1 MQNRNSSILVGNT
14 RGDNVLRFDAYTG
27 NYLGEFITPGL
38 GGLNNPDTL
47 LFGPDGN
54 GDGKSDLYIA
64 SGTQSANS
72 SILRFDGQTG
82 NFIDVFVGDNP
93 NTDLD
98 ESGGLIRPYGI
109 AYGPDGNFYVS
120 SFLSDQILRY
130 NSSTGEFI
138 DVFAQGNGASGGLN
152 GPNGLLFINDSLYV
166 TTQGTVAEVNP
177 DTGEAF
183 PDFSAGL
190 PSQVLRYDSLVAGTT
205 PTVFA
210 TPSPSPD
217 SFGFVS
223 LLGLVLG
230 EDGDL
235 YVSDFAND
243 IRRYDLENGE
253 LVDTLSTNY
262 TTNTPPSN
270 NFIGGL
276 AFAPNGD
283 LLTVG
288 FDSNTMEGAVL
299 SYQSQGNSP
308 VNPVQVLVPTNPVLE
323 RPVGITFFPT
333 ESQLVFGTPGNDDL
347 KAGVDLEAVVDI
359 VFTGAGDDAVDLAI
373 KSHASNN
380 RVFLGSGNDIIDVS
394 KSDRAFGGSGDDIF
408 DATDGKGGSRM
419 SGGSGHDTFYL
430 GSGDRALGGD
440 GNDKFI
446 VQTGGGNL
454 ISGGAGADNFQIV
467 NAELP
472 ATANTILDFE
482 IGIDVISINGAAALG
497 ISSATL
503 LLQEMSGNTEIRF
516 GDKTL
521 AILNGVTNLDINL
534 IKFDVFI

>member
-1 MQNRNSSILVGNT
+1 MLNRNSSFLIGNT
-14 RGDNVLRFDAYTG
+14 RGDNVLIFDAATG
-27 NYLGEFITPGL
+27 NSLGEFIAPGL
-38 GGLNNPDTL
+38 GGLDNPDTL

-54 GDGKSDLYIA
+54 DDGKSDLYIA
-64 SGTQSANS
+64 SGKEPGSS

-82 NFIDVFVGDNP
+82 EFIDVFVGDNP
-93 NTDLD
+93 DTDLD
-98 ESGGLIRPYGI
+98 ESGGLVRPYGI

-130 NSSTGEFI
+130 NGYTGEFI
-138 DVFAQGNGASGGLN
+138 DVFAQGNGQSGGLN

-166 TTQGTVAEVNP
+166 TTQGSVATVNP
-177 DTGEAF
+177 QTGVISA
-183 PDFSAGL
+183 DFSAGL
-190 PSQVLRYDSLVAGTT
+190 PSQILHYDSLEAGAT

-210 TPSPSPD
+210 TPQPSSD

-223 LLGLVLG
+223 LLGLALG
-230 EDGDL
+230 EDNDL

-243 IRRYDLENGE
+243 IHRYDLQSGE

-262 TTNTPPSN
+262 TTNTPRRN

-288 FDSNTMEGAVL
+288 FNVTTVQGTILQYDTEG
-299 SYQSQGNSP
+299 GSP
-308 VNPVQVLVPTNPVLE
+308 VSPFEVLVPTDPVLE

-333 ESQLVFGTPGNDDL
+333 ESKLVFGTSGNDDL
-347 KAGVDLEAVVDI
+347 KAGVDLEGVVDI
-359 VFTGAGDDAVDLAI
+359 VFTGAGDDKVDLAI
-373 KSHASNN
+373 KSYASNN

-408 DATDGKGGSRM
+408 DASDSQGGNRM
-419 SGGSGHDTFYL
+419 SGGIGNDTFYL
-430 GSGDRALGGD
+430 GSGDRALGGAGAD
-440 GNDKFI
+440 LFV
-446 VQTGGGNL
+446 VQSGGDNL
-454 ISGGAGADNFQIV
+454 LAGGAGADEFQIV

-472 ATANTILDFE
+472 ETANTILDFDVNT
-482 IGIDVISINGAAALG
+482 DVISIRGAASLG
-497 ISSATL
+497 ISAATL
-503 LLQEMSGNTEIRF
+503 LLHEISGNTVISF

-521 AILNGVTNLDINL
+521 AILHDVTGLAVNVVRFEN
-534 IKFDVFI
+534 